1 MISNWLDIVLIVI
14 LLVSFILGLIKGF
27 VKQIVGI
34 AAVVVGLILA
44 AVYYQSF
51 SRVLI
56 RAFVSEQWSHLI
68 AFLIIFL
75 AVLVVGSLIGF
86 LLSKL
91 MIGPLKLLDRFFGG
105 VLGIIKGVLICGV
118 IVMAMLIFPVD
129 KQGLMR
135 SSVAPYC
142 YWLTK
147 GMIQIIPK
155 EMRDRF
161 KVTYQEIIEST
172 RQHGE
177 KI

>member
-27 VKQIVGI
+27 VRQMVGI
-34 AAVVVGLILA
+34 AAVVVGLIVA
-44 AVYYQSF
+44 AVYYQPF

-56 RAFVSEQWSHLI
+56 RAFVSEHWSHLI
-68 AFLIIFL
+68 AFLLIFL
-75 AVLVVGSLIGF
+75 AVLAAGWLIGL

-91 MIGPLKLLDRFFGG
+91 MVGPLKLLNRFFGG
-105 VLGIIKGVLICGV
+105 ALGIIKGVLICGV
-118 IVMAMLIFPVD
+118 IVMAMLVFPVD
-129 KQGLMR
+129 KQALMR
-135 SSVAPYC
+135 SSLAPYC

-155 EMRDRF
+155 EMKDRF
-161 KVTYQEIIEST
+161 KQTYQEIIESV